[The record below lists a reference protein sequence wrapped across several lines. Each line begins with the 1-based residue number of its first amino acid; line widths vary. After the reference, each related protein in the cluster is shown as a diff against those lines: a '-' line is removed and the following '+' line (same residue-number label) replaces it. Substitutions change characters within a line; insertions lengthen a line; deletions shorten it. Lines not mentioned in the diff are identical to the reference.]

1 MLFIGNDKN
10 EISCMEKIRAHKIQD
25 RSANDQHRRTGAGYG
40 VKVEAIRSPVVRK
53 LLPGYSLWKEK
64 DQESE

>member
-1 MLFIGNDKN
+1 
-10 EISCMEKIRAHKIQD
+10 MEKIRAHKIQD
-25 RSANDQHRRTGAGYG
+25 RSANDKHRRTGAGYG

-64 DQESE
+64 DQESD